1 MNRVLVIEADPF
13 GCFLTLHTSLV
24 LKGRNVDNPQREL
37 GVGDHPARFIA
48 PTGRNRTGS
57 KMSSYRQILY
67 HIIFRTKNSV
77 GTIPLT
83 ESEEL
88 YRYIWGIIKN
98 KNGKLLRINGM
109 EDHIHILS
117 DLPPTIALADYV
129 RDIKANSSS
138 WLKNNPQFPAFDS
151 WAEGYAALTYAW
163 RDKDMIVEY
172 IKNQREHHKQTD
184 FITEYRQLLE
194 EHGVAIDER
203 FFP

>member
-1 MNRVLVIEADPF
+1 
-13 GCFLTLHTSLV
+13 
-24 LKGRNVDNPQREL
+24 
-37 GVGDHPARFIA
+37 
-48 PTGRNRTGS
+48 
-57 KMSSYRQILY
+57 MSSYRQILY
-67 HIIFRTKNSV
+67 HIIFRTKNSA

-98 KNGKLLRINGM
+98 KNGKLFRINGM

-138 WLKNNPQFPAFDS
+138 WLNNNPQFPAFVG

-172 IKNQREHHKQTD
+172 IKSQREHHKQTD
-184 FITEYRQLLE
+184 FITEYRKLLE
-194 EHGVAIDER
+194 EHEVAIDER